1 MADKCAE
8 FEVAEQEFER
18 DHAPETIAAAKTY
31 ATAME
36 TYNEAYNNLSD
47 LARKDIY
54 RTTAGRLETGL
65 FSSDAIGRASD
76 PLGSPGANTGD
87 LDWKKEDSF
96 ENERHTLS
104 DMLLAAAKVSDKGSN
119 QQKELTDLRD
129 LLLIDGKNGYK
140 ELVDKKDP
148 LDEYFAAD
156 KACKEAQAYGAA
168 LSSAGQGEEFGSR
181 AGTRRDYVDENLA
194 AAAAALKAANEKETL
209 WSDLGGFG
217 FKDIRFKEQ
226 CLLLANIQEFAQAKK
241 DYLDPLHP
249 AGLHGGSELDK
260 AAAIVDWA
268 PPSKQLPYVGQSR
281 NASLLLDGDPYA
293 LINVLTQ
300 PPNKETFFEMETQA
314 ISALQPMIRLYKVI
328 SDEEGNEYQI
338 EMNFDSHYSK
348 KDVADFLNP
357 GVRGRGV
364 GLKSFNFTYEAT
376 NLFAIKKAI
385 RAKLVLHA
393 NSFSELL
400 RDRPGLLDQGSG
412 ISPRFVDR
420 NYKYTDLAMKT
431 AGSKTFELDRGDQ
444 GSTIIDTSKL
454 NFRLKAIV
462 GWANPTG
469 ADTNIISTKL
479 KNAIYNS
486 PITLN
491 LTPTVHH
498 FALDEL
504 GRTTF
509 TINYLAYVEDFFD
522 QPQFNIFTKADV
534 TANQIVRKLKYKAF
548 SKKCNSEE
556 SQKELE
562 KLKND
567 PEQVQ
572 LIENE
577 KTLNTQA
584 LLESMI
590 ENKKIKSIN
599 IPLNKLDD
607 YRVGGPFGKIDDE
620 FIDLV
625 RKSGAVEVTVDAAQR
640 ARTTGP
646 PAAGDDTP
654 PSDGFVA
661 TLDFYGNITF
671 FYVSDLIDVILK
683 NIENS
688 LDEVQNQLV
697 SAMAL
702 NEEIEE
708 DLREEYTNYVRFA
721 VNFKKFRILLG
732 PVEFTDDTGET
743 IVKRRFNL
751 GDIPISAKYFLEFLT
766 ERVLKKERTI
776 YPLATFLNEFFNQF
790 IRDFLNNDTCYGN
803 RAKQKVTLSQAAITA
818 YKKEVTEH
826 DTITEWCYGK
836 TKTRMDISEWSAE
849 NTYPILATMG
859 KRDNAVPDEGLDSE
873 IYYLTYFAGRVQP
886 SELQN
891 GKKDEDHPRGIW
903 HYQIGKDRGI
913 VKTIDLVKTDSPG
926 LAEVRFEQHGY
937 DGLQQLRV
945 LYDANIKTVLDVNS
959 YPGSYIYIEP
969 RGFDPAA
976 QAGGLDLTQFGIGGY
991 YMIIRSS
998 HALGPGLA
1006 ETEITAKWVAE
1017 IAHEEASTSAG
1028 PQQVSASA
1036 NCTALGATLQAEMT
1050 SIAEETA
1057 AQIRWPPEE
1066 QSTRNGAKVVDE
1078 HTGDLRYTGAGRGG
1092 KVTTTTPGGR
1102 TSTRYKSSRAE

>member
-1 MADKCAE
+1 MGLFYLPGQTSTEKCDERDLA
-8 FEVAEQEFER
+8 VNAFER
-18 DHAPETIAAAKTY
+18 DHGQATTAAAEKY

-36 TYNEAYNNLSD
+36 TYNEAHNNLSED
-47 LARKDIY
+47 LQKAIYGAYDGKAGVFSTEARERAADP
-54 RTTAGRLETGL
+54 TGT
-65 FSSDAIGRASD
+65 
-76 PLGSPGANTGD
+76 PGANSGD
-87 LDWKKEDSF
+87 LDFRKEGSF
-96 ENERHTLS
+96 ENERHALS
-104 DMLLAAAKVSDKGSN
+104 DAVLAAAQRSWISSD
-119 QQKELTDLRD
+119 QQQELEDLRD
-129 LLLIDGKNGYK
+129 LLLLNDDDDNLYK
-140 ELVDKKDP
+140 GLVDKKDP
-148 LDEYFAAD
+148 LDEYIAAET
-156 KACKEAQAYGAA
+156 ACR
-168 LSSAGQGEEFGSR
+168 EEDAEMAER
-181 AGTRRDYVDENLA
+181 A
-194 AAAAALKAANEKETL
+194 AAAARYKGANGMPGGTPEEIANAEADAAAAKQRLEDANKGDIK
-209 WSDLGGFG
+209 WADLGGFG

-1066 QSTRNGAKVVDE
+1066 QSTRNGAKVADE
-1078 HTGDLRYTGAGRGG
+1078 HDPVGEA
-1092 KVTTTTPGGR
+1092 VGGR
-1102 TSTRYKSSRAE
+1102 WGTGPGSGFR